1 MTSLRESIRRRF
13 VQPKF
18 IPTGIYQYQAPPED
32 VNNTRLHLRVEEDGN
47 GVLIVNAATILH
59 LNQTAT
65 EYAYHLVKG
74 DSSEAVAKTIASRYK
89 VSPEQASID
98 YTDFVDRIQ
107 TVAMTPEIDPIMYLD
122 FEREKPYTVDIS
134 APYRLD
140 CALTYRLQPS
150 DSASSAPTE
159 RVKRELETSEWKTIF
174 DKAWQAGIPHILLT
188 GGEPT
193 LREDLFELITHAEL
207 NGQVT
212 GLLTRG
218 YQLSNKTYLE
228 ALLQTGLD
236 HLLFVF
242 NPNDPTDWTAL
253 ELLLPGDLFTTIH
266 ITVNQSTQNTL
277 PEVLRRLASQG
288 VKSLSLSAISEDYN
302 ETLIKSRE
310 EAASLGLSLVWDM
323 PVPYSAL
330 NPFELEFL
338 DKGRPSGSGCAW
350 LYVEPDGDVLPG
362 QGINIVLGNL
372 LSDSWTQIWEN
383 SNRTEFLEKKGN

>member
-74 DSSEAVAKTIASRYK
+74 DSSEAVAKKIASRYK

-150 DSASSAPTE
+150 ESASSAPTE
-159 RVKRELETSEWKTIF
+159 RVKSELETGEWKTIF

-218 YQLSNKTYLE
+218 YQLSNKTYLD

-242 NPNDPTDWTAL
+242 NPNDPADWTAL

-277 PEVLRRLASQG
+277 PEVLQRLASQG

-310 EAASLGLSLVWDM
+310 EAASLGLSLVWDI

-372 LSDSWTQIWEN
+372 LSDSWTQIWKN
-383 SNRTEFLEKKGN
+383 SKRTEFLEKKGN